1 MKNTRVKEYF
11 LTENNRW
18 KCKVCAK
25 QKPAILV
32 GNVSHLKNHL
42 HSKHKDIAIELGI
55 SERRRVRNNNH
66 YEGNGEENAI
76 FVSRKKVKFD
86 FNINDTVRDFIKSI
100 LMRNL
105 PMTVA
110 DDMGKNEMI
119 RKALQAFGV
128 RWNRQKA
135 KEFILKAA
143 EQIYEIIAKDI
154 ENVYPSLMFDSASR
168 FNTNVF
174 SASIRYTKDGK
185 LHDRT
190 LGMLTQHG
198 RQVEWF

>member
-1 MKNTRVKEYF
+1 MC
-11 LTENNRW
+11 TEQNP
-18 KCKVCAK
+18 V
-25 QKPAILV
+25 ILA

-42 HSKHKDIAIELGI
+42 HSNHNNIAIELGI
-55 SERRRVRNNNH
+55 LERRRVRNNSHN
-66 YEGNGEENAI
+66 EDNGEENAV
-76 FVSRKKVKFD
+76 FVSRKKVKYD
-86 FNINDTVRDFIKSI
+86 FNINDAVRDFIKSI

-128 RWNRQKA
+128 IWNRQKA
-135 KEFILKAA
+135 KEFILKAV

-168 FNTNVF
+168 LNINVF
-174 SASIRYTKDGK
+174 SGSIRYTKDGK
-185 LHDRT
+185 LYDRT

-198 RQVEWF
+198 R